1 MAYMTTA
8 QALVRFLDNQYVS
21 FDGRENKFVEG
32 IFTIFGHGIVCGLG
46 EALDSAQSGG
56 SSGLKVYQGKNEQ
69 GMAHAAMAFA
79 KQNNRRKIIA
89 CSSSIGPGAANMI
102 TAAATAT
109 VNHVPL
115 LLFPADAFSTRQ
127 PDPVLQQFEQVN
139 SLAIT
144 TNDAYRAVCRYWDR
158 IARPQQLMSAM
169 INAMRVLTDTAETGA
184 VCISLPQ
191 DVEGECYDFP
201 EEFFRKR
208 VHRIVRCVPAEEE
221 LTEAAERLLAAKKPL
236 VICGGGVRYSE
247 AGEALEQFCQEF
259 AIPFAETQSGKTAC
273 LSSHPCNLG
282 GLGVTGNSA
291 GNDIA
296 READLILG
304 IGTRFSD
311 FTTASKSLFG
321 EGAEIVTVNTSRFD
335 AYKLGAVKV
344 VADAKLAIAKLG
356 ARLRQAGYRSGYSDE
371 IKAAKE
377 GWEKEMA
384 FLSSYL
390 YGEDF
395 KPLIGAGDPRTIPEF
410 HRMTGST
417 LTQTAVVARVREL
430 IPADAICVGAAG
442 SLPGDLQRMW
452 TSDVRYSYNMEYGY
466 SCMGYEI
473 AGALGSKLAEPD
485 REVYAMCGDG
495 SYLML
500 HSELVTSIQEH
511 RKINV
516 LLFDNSG
523 FGCINNLEMSNGIGN
538 LATEF
543 RYRDQEGKLLGDLI
557 PIDFAACAAGYGV
570 KTYRVK
576 NMEELDAALRD
587 SLRQEVSTLIDIKV
601 LPKTMTDGYG
611 AWWHVGVA
619 GTSENEKVRSAYENK
634 QKNLEKARKY

>member
-21 FDGRENKFVEG
+21 FDGQENKFVEG

-46 EALDSAQSGG
+46 EALDSCPG
-56 SSGLKVYQGKNEQ
+56 GLKVYQGKNEQ
-69 GMAHAAMAFA
+69 GMAHAATAFA

-89 CSSSIGPGAANMI
+89 CASSIGPGAANMI

-109 VNHVPL
+109 VNHIPL

-139 SLAIT
+139 SLATT

-158 IARPQQLMSAM
+158 IARPEQLMSAM
-169 INAMRVLTDTAETGA
+169 INAMRVLTDTAQTGA
-184 VCISLPQ
+184 VCISLPH
-191 DVEGECYDFP
+191 DVEGECCYFP

-208 VHRIVRCVPAEEE
+208 VHRIVRGVPAREE
-221 LTEAAERLLAAKKPL
+221 LEEAAEVLAKSKKPL

-247 AGEALEQFCQEF
+247 AGEALEQFCKEF
-259 AIPFAETQSGKTAC
+259 GIPFAETQSGKTAC
-273 LSSHPCNLG
+273 LSSHPYNLG

-291 GNDIA
+291 GNGIA
-296 READLILG
+296 GEADVILG

-311 FTTASKSLFG
+311 FTTASKSLFR
-321 EGAEIVTVNTSRFD
+321 AAARVVTLNTSRFD

-344 VADAKLAIAKLG
+344 VADAKLGILELG
-356 ARLRQAGYRSGYSDE
+356 RLLREKGYRSGYGTE
-371 IKAAKE
+371 VREARAE
-377 GWEKEMA
+377 WAREMER
-384 FLSSYL
+384 LSAYSY
-390 YGEDF
+390 GQGF
-395 KPLIGAGDPRTIPEF
+395 RPLIAGGDPGTIPEF
-410 HRMTGST
+410 HQMTGSS
-417 LTQTAVVARVREL
+417 LTQTAVVARVREK
-430 IPADAICVGAAG
+430 IPADAVCVGAAG

-452 TSDVRYSYNMEYGY
+452 TSDERYSYNMEYGY

-473 AGALGSKLAEPD
+473 AGALGSKLAQPH

-511 RKINV
+511 QKINV

-523 FGCINNLEMSNGIGN
+523 FGCINNLQMSNGMGN

-543 RYRDQEGKLLGDLI
+543 RFRNQEGALLGELM

-576 NMEELDAALRD
+576 NMEELDAALED
-587 SLRQEVSTLIDIKV
+587 SLKQQVSTLIDIKV

-611 AWWHVGVA
+611 AWWHVGLA
-619 GTSENEKVRSAYENK
+619 GHSRNEKVREAHEEMR
-634 QKNLEKARKY
+634 KNLEKARKY

>member
-21 FDGRENKFVEG
+21 FDGKESKFVDG

-46 EALDSAQSGG
+46 EALDSNRG
-56 SSGLKVYQGKNEQ
+56 SLKVYQGKNEQ
-69 GMAHAAMAFA
+69 GMAHVATAYA

-109 VNHVPL
+109 VNHIPL
-115 LLFPADAFSTRQ
+115 LLFPADTFSTRQ

-139 SLAIT
+139 SLTTT

-158 IARPQQLMSAM
+158 IARPEQLMSAM

-191 DVEGECYDFP
+191 DVEGESYDFP
-201 EEFFRKR
+201 EEFLQKR
-208 VHRIVRCVPAEEE
+208 VHRIVRSVPAQEE
-221 LTEAAERLLAAKKPL
+221 LEDVAQALLEAKKPL

-247 AGEALEQFCQEF
+247 AGEVLEKFCEEF
-259 AIPFAETQSGKTAC
+259 HIPFAETQSGKTAC
-273 LSSHPCNLG
+273 LSSHPYNLG
-282 GLGVTGNSA
+282 GLGVTGNSS
-291 GNDIA
+291 GNVIA
-296 READLILG
+296 KEADVVLG

-311 FTTASKSLFG
+311 FTTASKSLFRG
-321 EGAEIVTVNTSRFD
+321 DVKMLTVNTSRFD
-335 AYKLGAVKV
+335 AYKLGAVKL
-344 VADAKLAIAKLG
+344 VADAKLAVEALAEI
-356 ARLRQAGYRSGYSDE
+356 LRGKGYRSGY
-371 IKAAKE
+371 AKE
-377 GWEKEMA
+377 IQEAKKGWEKEMA
-384 FLSSYL
+384 FLSAYGW
-390 YGEDF
+390 GEDF
-395 KPLIGAGDPRTIPEF
+395 KPLIAARDPRTIPEF
-410 HRMTGST
+410 KEMTGSA
-417 LTQTAVVARVREL
+417 LTQTAVVAKVREM
-430 IPADAICVGAAG
+430 IPADAICVGSAG

-452 TSDVRYSYNMEYGY
+452 TSDSRYSYNMEYGY

-473 AGALGSKLAEPD
+473 AGALGSKLAAPE

-500 HSELVTSIQEH
+500 HSELVTSLQEH

-543 RYRDQEGKLLGDLI
+543 RFRDDDGNLLGDLI
-557 PIDFAACAAGYGV
+557 PIDFAASAAGYGV
-570 KTYRVK
+570 KTYRVRT
-576 NMEELDAALRD
+576 MEELEAAIAD
-587 SLRQEVSTLIDIKV
+587 SLLQKVSTLIDIKV

-619 GTSENEKVRSAYENK
+619 GTSENEKVRRAYEEK
-634 QKNLEKARKY
+634 EKNLEKARKY

>member
-8 QALVRFLDNQYVS
+8 QALVRFLDKQYVS
-21 FDGRENKFVEG
+21 FDGQENKFVDG
-32 IFTIFGHGIVCGLG
+32 FFTIFGHGIVCGLG
-46 EALDSAQSGG
+46 EALDGCPG
-56 SSGLKVYQGKNEQ
+56 RLKVYQGKNEQ
-69 GMAHAAMAFA
+69 GMAHAALAYA
-79 KQNNRRKIIA
+79 KQNNRRRIIA
-89 CSSSIGPGAANMI
+89 CASSIGPGAANMI

-139 SLAIT
+139 SLSVT

-191 DVEGECYDFP
+191 DVGGEAYDFP
-201 EEFFRKR
+201 EEFFQKR
-208 VHRIVRCVPAEEE
+208 VHRIVRRVPVIEE
-221 LTEAAERLLAAKKPL
+221 LQDAVKILLQAKKPL
-236 VICGGGVRYSE
+236 AVCGGGVRYSE
-247 AGEALEQFCQEF
+247 AGEALERFCQEF
-259 AIPFAETQSGKTAC
+259 HIPFAETQSGKTAC
-273 LSSHPCNLG
+273 LSSHPFNLG

-296 READLILG
+296 RQADVILG

-311 FTTASKSLFG
+311 FTTASKSLFR
-321 EGAEIVTVNTSRFD
+321 EDARIIAVNTSRFD
-335 AYKLGAVKV
+335 AYKLGAVKI
-344 VADAKLAIAKLG
+344 VADAKLGIEELG
-356 ARLRQAGYRSGYSDE
+356 YILRVAGYRSGYENE
-371 IKAAKE
+371 IKEAKE
-377 GWEKEMA
+377 SWEREMV
-384 FLSSYL
+384 FLSAYSYD
-390 YGEDF
+390 EKF
-395 KPLIGAGDPRTIPEF
+395 KPLIAAADERTIPEF
-410 HRMTGST
+410 CQMTGST
-417 LTQTAVVARVREL
+417 LTQTAAVAKVREM
-430 IPADAICVGAAG
+430 IPEDAICVGAAG

-452 TSDVRYSYNMEYGY
+452 TSDTRYSYNMEYGY

-473 AGALGSKLAEPD
+473 AGALGSKLAEPE

-495 SYLML
+495 SFLML

-511 RKINV
+511 KKINV

-523 FGCINNLEMSNGIGN
+523 FGCINNLQMSNGIGN

-543 RYRDQEGKLLGDLI
+543 RFRDRNGNLQGPLM

-570 KTYRVK
+570 KTYRAST
-576 NMEELDAALRD
+576 MEELEAALAECQK
-587 SLRQEVSTLIDIKV
+587 QEISTLIDIKV

-611 AWWHVGVA
+611 AWWHVGIA
-619 GTSENEKVRSAYENK
+619 GASENEKVRGAYEEK